1 MSLDPQLSRDTL
13 SRTASR
19 FFGVSDNGRSD
30 TGSPIFTQS
39 DTISARSRQVFRFD
53 GSSNLNLDLTG
64 KNRGGLSGN
73 LDLQVFDA
81 SGLQVA
87 QSAQNG
93 NKSESITLAN
103 LSGGTF
109 FIAITNETDQ
119 NIPYES
125 EASNNGTSELILPE
139 KSVEFNKVM
148 EGRVSDRD
156 TSDFYALS
164 LGQRTNLKVVLDEP
178 DLGLSRDQNA
188 NVRLVIDRNRDRLV
202 QSSGETVDAF
212 DSSFPSSG
220 NKRTFLFTNLD
231 PNQSYY
237 IQVSSNRGPA
247 FYELKV
253 SKTNDS
259 RIGNALVADG
269 AFIAS
274 VAFDGPSTN
283 STETSAETVTSL
295 PLNTDLSS
303 LSLNM
308 SDVMTTQSSVALL
321 NLTERLPV
329 SLISSILPGDVAG
342 ETFVAQ
348 SWADFDLVS

>member
-1 MSLDPQLSRDTL
+1 MSLDPQLSRDIL

-19 FFGVSDNGRSD
+19 FFGISDNGRSD

-81 SGLQVA
+81 SGLELS
-87 QSAQNG
+87 QSAQSG

-103 LSGGTF
+103 LNGGTF

-164 LGQRTNLKVVLDEP
+164 LGQRTNLQVVLDEP
-178 DLGLSRDQNA
+178 SLGLSRDQNA

-231 PNQSYY
+231 PTQSYY

-253 SKTNDS
+253 SKTNNS
-259 RIGNALVADG
+259 RIALVADS

-274 VAFDGPSTN
+274 VAFDGQSTN
-283 STETSAETVTSL
+283 SVETVTSL

-329 SLISSILPGDVAG
+329 SLISSILPGDVAD
-342 ETFVAQ
+342 ETFIAQ
-348 SWADFDLVS
+348 SWADFDVVS